1 MNSYILFYIGR
12 KICLCFKFNG
22 GSFIYLKLKDFDI
35 SFFFTLGSF
44 LKFLKSI
51 VESSYYPHLIGL
63 WISVGVTSLSW
74 SGYLFESGYY
84 LELIELLMTKVVKL
98 TCCFWIKIRRCKSY
112 TPSEMCLLLVGR
124 NVRKQVPPDG
134 KREEPS

>member
-44 LKFLKSI
+44 LKFLKLHTNFQPGYLNYWVTHVTIDRAMLLELPNRRNKVRLPKRVGLSVI
-51 VESSYYPHLIGL
+51 VE
-63 WISVGVTSLSW
+63 GV
-74 SGYLFESGYY
+74 
-84 LELIELLMTKVVKL
+84 EL
-98 TCCFWIKIRRCKSY
+98 
-112 TPSEMCLLLVGR
+112 G
-124 NVRKQVPPDG
+124 
-134 KREEPS
+134 